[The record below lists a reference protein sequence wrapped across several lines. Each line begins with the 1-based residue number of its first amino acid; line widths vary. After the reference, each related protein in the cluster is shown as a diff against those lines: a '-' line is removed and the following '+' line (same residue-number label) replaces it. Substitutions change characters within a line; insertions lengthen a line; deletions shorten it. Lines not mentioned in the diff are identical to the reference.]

1 MEDAGGRRSFYFSP
15 ANWQHRYSSA
25 PLGAEKGFGRLSAEE
40 KSLRKTFADLL
51 GWERRKRREQILAAL
66 LCYALLCAL
75 FTLPFYGLLQ
85 TVINRWVIPILFFGI
100 LAPFFLVPGRWRSSD
115 SARALGRVDKTL
127 RLDERALTAWE
138 LLERRETRAAAL
150 LVVKQAGDKLAD
162 FDPKRLFPRTWSWQA
177 YGALPLFLLWLGLL
191 WFDIGLRFD
200 NGVQLSAPQTVAH
213 KLREFA
219 RELQEKAKNEELG
232 ESLRLGQ
239 ELEQVAQKGIDAKS
253 GDEKFKAEL
262 VGMQKKIATMGKSA
276 PEQQPL
282 SAAAS
287 QQDLR
292 DLKAEMEAARDLLNR
307 ADTVKGAQE
316 LGKQWLDQLAAL
328 PQLKQQFE
336 QEGQAGQRLGQND
349 LKSFLDRLE
358 KQTTGELDR
367 RTLLD
372 AQQFLEQLMK
382 QGQGEKGENDVR
394 MAGQGER
401 DAPDDGGERA
411 NNKSNSPGKEPGKR
425 EAESQSLPEFQPG
438 ASAHVKGLL
447 GQGGS
452 SGLVFKTKPS
462 AGKSEVSQDEVIASY
477 RRQAEAELNTERVP
491 EGLKETIKN
500 YFLSLEMSETA
511 K

>member
-1 MEDAGGRRSFYFSP
+1 L
-15 ANWQHRYSSA
+15 SSE
-25 PLGAEKGFGRLSAEE
+25 AESLQKKLAALLS
-40 KSLRKTFADLL
+40 
-51 GWERRKRREQILAAL
+51 WERRKRREQILAAL
-66 LCYALLCAL
+66 LCYALLAVL
-75 FTLPFYGLLQ
+75 LTLPLHGFMQ
-85 TVINRWVIPILFFGI
+85 MVINRWFIPISFFG
-100 LAPFFLVPGRWRSSD
+100 LMAPFFLVRGRWRSSD
-115 SARALGRVDKTL
+115 SARALARVDKTL

-138 LLERRETRAAAL
+138 LLERKETRAAAL
-150 LVVKQAGDKLAD
+150 LVVKQAGEKLTD
-162 FDPKRLFPRTWSWQA
+162 LDSKTLFRRTWSWQA
-177 YGALPLFLLWLGLL
+177 YCALPLLFLWLGLL

-200 NGVQLSAPQTVAH
+200 SGLQLSAPQTVAQ
-213 KLREFA
+213 KVREFA
-219 RELQEKAKNEELG
+219 RELQEKAKNEGLG
-232 ESLRLGQ
+232 ESLRLGR

-262 VGMQKKIATMGKSA
+262 AGMQKKIATMGKSA
-276 PEQQPL
+276 PEEQPL
-282 SAAAS
+282 SAAES

-292 DLKAEMEAARDLLNR
+292 DLKAELEAARDLLNF
-307 ADTVKGAQE
+307 AEVAKGAQE
-316 LGKQWLDQLAAL
+316 LGKQWLDQLATL
-328 PQLKQQFE
+328 PQLKQQLE
-336 QEGQAGQRLGQND
+336 REGQPGQNLSQND

-358 KQTTGELDR
+358 KQASVELDR

-401 DAPDDGGERA
+401 DPPDDGERA
-411 NNKSNSPGKEPGKR
+411 NNKSNSPGNEPGKR

-438 ASAHVKGLL
+438 AAAHVKGLL
-447 GQGGS
+447 GEGGS
-452 SGLVFKTKPS
+452 SGLVFKAKPS

-500 YFLSLEMSETA
+500 YFLSLGIGEGA